1 MLTVP
6 IMSSSGI
13 PRDTQRREI
22 KEIEET
28 KEAVIPR
35 LFEWVD
41 TQAPQD
47 LEGTS
52 GTRNVGAV
60 SRSSRIPAGT
70 RSCSRRFATSRA
82 GMSTFSFRC

>member
-28 KEAVIPR
+28 KERP
-35 LFEWVD
+35 
-41 TQAPQD
+41 
-47 LEGTS
+47 
-52 GTRNVGAV
+52 
-60 SRSSRIPAGT
+60 
-70 RSCSRRFATSRA
+70 
-82 GMSTFSFRC
+82 